1 MEKLVSIIIINYNNY
16 NYTIEC
22 LESLKHQTYKN
33 FEVLLLDNG
42 SRTDLFQ
49 GLKEAL
55 VQFND
60 SLKIN
65 LIRSERNLY
74 FGAGNNKAI
83 KLAKGDFICLL
94 NNDTEVMPN
103 FIEEMVDYLEK
114 NPKAGMI
121 APKIKLFP
129 KKKLIWTTGGEV
141 NFNIGDVVTNRGYLQ
156 SDPNDKMYNEIEPID
171 FAPGTAL
178 FVRKKYLEQVG
189 LIDEIYFMYWE
200 DPDWNF
206 RAKKLGYES
215 YYVPT
220 TIVYHKI
227 PILRSAYD
235 NRQIFNDFFFKRNK
249 QIFVWKFASL
259 REIVKFYYLLFH
271 VLYFDSIR
279 NLKRKEF
286 FILYLTLVALWQGF
300 RNGLRRRTNRSC
312 KKQIVKD
319 YKFARKLQNLLK
331 K

>member
-1 MEKLVSIIIINYNNY
+1 MEKLVTIIIINYNSY
-16 NYTIEC
+16 KYTIEC
-22 LESLKHQTYKN
+22 LESLKSQNYKN
-33 FEVLLLDNG
+33 FDVILVDNG
-42 SRTDLFQ
+42 SNYDIFQ
-49 GLKEAL
+49 ELKEKL
-55 VQFND
+55 EQFKNY
-60 SLKIN
+60 LKIN
-65 LIRSERNLY
+65 LIRSKKNLY

-83 KLAKGDFICLL
+83 KMAKGEYVCLL

-103 FIEEMVDYLEK
+103 FIKEMVNFLEK
-114 NPKAGMI
+114 NPQVGMI

-129 KKKLIWTTGGEV
+129 KKELIWTTGGQV
-141 NFNIGDVVTNRGYLQ
+141 DFNTGDVVTNRGYLK
-156 SDPNDKMYNEIEPID
+156 SDPENKMYNKIEPID

-178 FVRKKYLEQVG
+178 FIRKMYLEEIG

-235 NRQIFNDFFFKRNK
+235 KRQIFNDFFFKRNK

-259 REIVKFYYLLFH
+259 KEVAKFYYLLFH
-271 VLYFDSIR
+271 VLFFDSIR

-286 FILYLTLVALWQGF
+286 FILYLALVALWKGF
-300 RNGLRRRTNRSC
+300 RIGFRRRTNRSC

-319 YKFARKLQNLLK
+319 YKFAIKLQNLLK
-331 K
+331 